1 MRAHGRALRLSL
13 SSRVRR
19 LHKQALS
26 RAETAAIQALEESMV
41 PIDERPDDLTVV
53 FLLSA
58 LGFVLSLAVIR
69 MAPVEALHW
78 MTALEMTRR

>member
-1 MRAHGRALRLSL
+1 MY
-13 SSRVRR
+13 
-19 LHKQALS
+19 
-26 RAETAAIQALEESMV
+26 
-41 PIDERPDDLTVV
+41 PIDEQPDDLTVV

-69 MAPVEALHW
+69 MAPAEALHW